1 MKRNF
6 LYSAAVFYSMAFPF
20 VIGILVKRI
29 VLVEIVGA
37 FAFTASI
44 GLILSMVISTLRNSV
59 ERLVP
64 KYLGLKENE
73 KANKVASLSLSF
85 LLVLVIFG
93 VILLTLTGLFFHGD
107 IWQVWAFAAFGVFW
121 AMDNIIS
128 FFLST

>member
-44 GLILSMVISTLRNSV
+44 GLIFSMVISTLRNSV

-73 KANKVASLSLSF
+73 KANKVASFSLSF

-93 VILLTLTGLFFHGD
+93 VILLTLTGLCFRGD
-107 IWQVWAFAAFGVFW
+107 IWQVWAFTAFGVFW